1 MVTIEEE
8 GVPKTYVKVWN
19 PETEEWE
26 YIEEGEVPLWSA
38 VPATGERSGLAFW
51 AVLAVV
57 SLGCLSA
64 LFLPYRKRGGRRAR
78 REL

>member
-26 YIEEGEVPLWSA
+26 YIDEEDVPLWSA
-38 VPATGERSGLAFW
+38 VPETGEGSGLALW
-51 AVLAVV
+51 SILAAL
-57 SLGCLSA
+57 SLGGLFA
-64 LFLPYRKRGGRRAR
+64 LTLPRRKRGGRRLR
-78 REL
+78 RDS